1 MKDKN
6 LKVNISFKN
15 NERDF
20 ILFQYLETKRE
31 KSNYIKDLIEKEM
44 LKQTLNNTISGCNPT
59 SQFSNT

>member
-20 ILFQYLETKRE
+20 VLFQYLETKRE
-31 KSNYIKDLIEKEM
+31 KSNFIKDLIEKEM
-44 LKQTLNNTISGCNPT
+44 LRQ
-59 SQFSNT
+59 SQITT